1 MAQLKDLVVT
11 GDSRI
16 VGNTYI
22 NGTVYC
28 TKTTDAAGGA
38 DNRPAL
44 ITGTVTG
51 EHIEFDGNEIMA
63 KTASTTAGTLGLNS
77 DGGDVNINGKRVS
90 LVYSGTAAPA
100 TSTGKDGDIYV
111 QYSA

>member
-44 ITGTVTG
+44 IIGAVTG

-63 KTASTTAGTLGLNS
+63 KATAKTTGNLYLNN

-100 TSTGKDGDIYV
+100 AATGKDGDIYI
-111 QYSA
+111 QTS